1 MDDIDRAKAL
11 AALEQLE
18 AEKARRLQAKIDSG
32 EVVSVQTTVEVGP
45 DENIEEAKARA
56 LARHPVSDSD
66 GRAVHRELFFVFTGV
81 PRDPDHWKEENSS
94 PQAAETSASS
104 EEPSRP
110 SEVESAASE
119 PPTPSEPTYVRI
131 TISNGTD
138 DGDPG
143 AIAEAYYTIEDGAV
157 VLRDRDGKHMTSR
170 ALLKGQDPG
179 AVARALLREA
189 EEPKSFN
196 HPIRYPKLGLA

>member
-32 EVVSVQTTVEVGP
+32 EVVSVQTTVVVGP

-66 GRAVHRELFFVFTGV
+66 GRTVHHEFFFVVTGV
-81 PRDPDHWKEENSS
+81 PRGPDFGQWEPS
-94 PQAAETSASS
+94 PQVQTASS
-104 EEPSRP
+104 EGPSHP
-110 SEVESAASE
+110 SSE
-119 PPTPSEPTYVRI
+119 PAGGGGAVLSPPSQPAYIFVTTRPA
-131 TISNGTD
+131 TD

-157 VLRDRDGKHMTSR
+157 VLRDRDDKHITSR
-170 ALLKGQDPG
+170 ALLKDEDPA

-189 EEPKSFN
+189 EEPKDF
-196 HPIRYPKLGLA
+196 HRPINYPKLGLA